1 MSASG
6 FSVET
11 DLPRTARAN
20 LRRLSRAI
28 KAPIETQPYVTFLLR
43 DYRRVREFGRR
54 THVLDTRLLPPG
66 IRMDPRSAGFFE
78 IHLKAWTKELSLWLS
93 RVVEHGWLYLT
104 PRQYNLVALL
114 KRLSDRIT
122 AFDFEHV
129 NLRDPKL
136 IERMRR
142 IESLFLLLQ
151 YTPET
156 ASMIHTAIATFC
168 ERNHEPEGALE
179 RVEMLME
186 QVLAEDRSL
195 PSLYNFI
202 LGLNIVKHRR
212 FLQLPD
218 LMREGLEDVVDARDF
233 DCEPAV
239 RSRVEGYIH
248 EALGS
253 LTSLHGQLQE
263 ARRIG
268 SYVAFDDLG
277 KPDPTVL
284 WKVYEAGAGLKAFDF
299 DADQTNLV
307 LFTTRLL
314 RGFDTVFTPLL
325 NGQCMLVEAGRVQIF
340 SPSFFEREL
349 ARLRSLADKLE
360 TGPFHFAN
368 FPLKRFLAIR
378 SERLDAIGHETEV
391 SQLLNEAVG
400 CLVDLGKTITK
411 VLSLRAPL
419 GAAPAPPVA
428 PAPLA
433 PGGPAPTGPLE
444 PPALQ
449 AGAFALPH
457 ETHHF
462 PSGTPL
468 AGRTVAEALSAAVTA
483 CFTTGLLFRDDFL
496 TMFLGR
502 EKVLA
507 ADLRQRIKLMEN
519 LLEPEKFRELSQRYV

>member
-1 MSASG
+1 MSDRG
-6 FSVET
+6 FSGET
-11 DLPRTARAN
+11 DFPRTARDN
-20 LRRLSRAI
+20 LRRFSRTI
-28 KAPIETQPYVTFLLR
+28 KAPIETQPYVAFLMR
-43 DYRRVREFGRR
+43 DYRKVRDFGRR

-66 IRMDPRSAGFFE
+66 IRMDPRTCGHFE
-78 IHLKAWTKELSLWLS
+78 LHLKAWTKELSAWLA

-104 PRQYNLVALL
+104 PRQYNLVALV
-114 KRLSDRIT
+114 KRLADRIT
-122 AFDFEHV
+122 AFDFDHL

-142 IESLFLLLQ
+142 IESLFLLLH
-151 YTPET
+151 YSPET
-156 ASMIHTAIATFC
+156 AGMIHTAIVTFC

-179 RVEMLME
+179 RVEMLM
-186 QVLAEDRSL
+186 QQILAEDRSL
-195 PSLYNFI
+195 PSLFNFI

-239 RSRVEGYIH
+239 RARVEGYIND
-248 EALGS
+248 AIGS
-253 LTSLHGQLQE
+253 LRSLHGQLQE

-284 WKVYEAGAGLKAFDF
+284 WKVYDVGAGVKAFDF

-314 RGFDTVFTPLL
+314 RGFDKVFSPLL
-325 NGQCMLVEAGRVQIF
+325 NGQIMLVEATRAQVF

-368 FPLKRFLAIR
+368 FPLKRFLAIKT
-378 SERLDAIGHETEV
+378 ERLDAIGHETEV
-391 SQLLNEAVG
+391 SQLLDEAVG

-419 GAAPAPPVA
+419 SPDAPASA
-428 PAPLA
+428 
-433 PGGPAPTGPLE
+433 GPLE

-449 AGAFALPH
+449 AQAFALPH
-457 ETHHF
+457 EAHHF

-507 ADLRQRIKLMEN
+507 ADIRQRMKLMEN
-519 LLEPEKFRELSQRYV
+519 LIEPEKFRELSQRYG